1 MSDINEVRA
10 TTGELRRLADEDQK
24 KIDKLTK
31 KLDRHDE
38 VNHFSQMLIMAM
50 GNKRKERNA

>member
-10 TTGELRRLADEDQK
+10 TTGELRRLADSDQK

-31 KLDRHDE
+31 KLDRHE
-38 VNHFSQMLIMAM
+38 EINHFSEMIMIAM
-50 GNKRKERNA
+50 SNRRNA